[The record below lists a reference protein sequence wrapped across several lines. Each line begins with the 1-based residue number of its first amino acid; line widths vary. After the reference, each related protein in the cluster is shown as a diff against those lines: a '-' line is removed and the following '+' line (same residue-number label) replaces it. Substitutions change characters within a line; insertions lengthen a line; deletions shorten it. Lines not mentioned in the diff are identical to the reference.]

1 MHFTSSQAIDQAGYL
16 GRITGDWTKGD
27 IFFGFNLTRVY

>member
-1 MHFTSSQAIDQAGYL
+1 M

>member
-1 MHFTSSQAIDQAGYL
+1 M
-16 GRITGDWTKGD
+16 GRTTGDWTKRD